1 MAEGGGLRRLPMRI
15 GHNQGGLIALGGI
28 DQRFQ
33 QNPCLGGERVD
44 FFLEAD
50 LEQGVIDIVARAGRM
65 QAAGDIDA
73 DTGFQF
79 LFDQEEEILDLAGI
93 DKLRWLDGSVYVF
106 ERAGDFRR
114 RFGVENS
121 GFA

>member
-1 MAEGGGLRRLPMRI
+1 
-15 GHNQGGLIALGGI
+15 
-28 DQRFQ
+28 
-33 QNPCLGGERVD
+33 
-44 FFLEAD
+44 
-50 LEQGVIDIVARAGRM
+50 M